1 MKDILGRLANGLR
14 VTFLGGLSLFW
25 LAPLIPLIVIVP
37 EFVQHIAE
45 INLGMFESE
54 KAFKALSNDPTRW
67 TFGYFKVAG
76 VILATL
82 AAARFIGGAGK
93 RWWDLRTIAWKQFLI
108 ALAVNIGAGVLGY
121 AIKAAI
127 GGEVPQTLDYA
138 FQIATLPL
146 LIYLVGPLWGDTS
159 MTLRRAYTVGWIAT
173 IFAAFLSMLFFAPAQ
188 MLHEYNHTLA
198 MGQSDLVVWALMVW
212 DSLLVGLMCCW
223 MGAGLATGYWLG
235 RPPVLGS
242 EVDTAATPEG
252 QPA

>member
-1 MKDILGRLANGLR
+1 MKDMLGRLANGLR

-45 INLGMFESE
+45 IDLGMFGS
-54 KAFKALSNDPTRW
+54 KDAFNALANDPMRW
-67 TFGYFKVAG
+67 AFGYFKVAG

-108 ALAVNIGAGVLGY
+108 ALALNIGSGLVGY
-121 AIKAAI
+121 AIKEAMD
-127 GGEVPQTLDYA
+127 GDVPLVLDYG

-173 IFAAFLSMLFFAPAQ
+173 LFAAFLSMLAFAPAQ

-198 MGQSDLVVWALMVW
+198 MGQSDAVVWGLMVW

-223 MGAGLATGYWLG
+223 MGAGLAAGYWLG
-235 RPPVLGS
+235 RPPVLDS
-242 EVDTAATPEG
+242 QVNMAETPEG

>member
-1 MKDILGRLANGLR
+1 MTDIVGRLVNGLR

-25 LAPLIPLIVIVP
+25 LAPLIPLIIIVP
-37 EFVQHIAE
+37 EFAQHVAE
-45 INLGMFESE
+45 INMGMFES
-54 KAFKALSNDPTRW
+54 KDAFSALANDSARW

-108 ALAVNIGAGVLGY
+108 ALAVNIGAGLVGF
-121 AIKAAI
+121 AIKEAM
-127 GGEVPQTLDYA
+127 GGETPLALDYG

-159 MTLRRAYTVGWIAT
+159 MTLRRAYTTGWIAT
-173 IFAAFLSMLFFAPAQ
+173 RFAAFLSMLFFAPAQ
-188 MLHEYNHTLA
+188 VLHEYNHTLA

-223 MGAGLATGYWLG
+223 MGAGLAAGYWLG
-235 RPPVLGS
+235 RPPALGS
-242 EVDTAATPEG
+242 EAHIAETPEG
-252 QPA
+252 QTA

>member
-1 MKDILGRLANGLR
+1 MKDAIGRLLNGLR

-37 EFVQHIAE
+37 QFVQHVAE
-45 INLGMFESE
+45 INMGMFESE
-54 KAFKALSNDPTRW
+54 EAFTALANDPMRW
-67 TFGYFKVAG
+67 TFAYPKVAG

-108 ALAVNIGAGVLGY
+108 ALAVNIGVSLVGY
-121 AIKAAI
+121 GIIQAM
-127 GGEVPQTLDYA
+127 GGEAPLALSYA

-146 LIYLVGPLWGDTS
+146 LIYLFGPLWGDTS

-188 MLHEYNHTLA
+188 VLHEYNHTLA
-198 MGQSDLVVWALMVW
+198 MGQSDAVVWALMVW
-212 DSLLVGLMCCW
+212 DSLLVGLMSCW
-223 MGAGLATGYWLG
+223 MGAGLAAGYWLG
-235 RPPVLGS
+235 RPPAFGS
-242 EVDTAATPEG
+242 EAKIAETPEG